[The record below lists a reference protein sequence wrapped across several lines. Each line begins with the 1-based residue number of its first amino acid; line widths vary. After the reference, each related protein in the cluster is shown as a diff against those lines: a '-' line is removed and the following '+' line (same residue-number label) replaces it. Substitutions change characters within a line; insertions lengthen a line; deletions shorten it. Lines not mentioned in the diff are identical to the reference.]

1 MNFFPA
7 GLSNLKMPGVAMR
20 DSWHIGAEGR
30 MEHDERV
37 AKLEAVVDQHCEQFK
52 RIEEEL
58 VRLREHIDSGL
69 AELREH
75 TDRGLAELRE
85 HTDRGLA
92 ALREQME
99 KGFAEQRK
107 TNRWMIGLAVT
118 YGTAILGMLAR
129 MSGLA

>member
-1 MNFFPA
+1 
-7 GLSNLKMPGVAMR
+7 
-20 DSWHIGAEGR
+20 
-30 MEHDERV
+30 MEHDDRV
-37 AKLEAVVDQHCEQFK
+37 AKLEAVVNQHCEQYK
-52 RIEEEL
+52 RIDDEL
-58 VRLREHIDSGL
+58 VRLRESIDALREHTDRGL

-129 MSGLA
+129 MTGLA